1 MPIFFRFVG
10 SCFDALA
17 GEASPKAG
25 NVTPAPKKL
34 AVKGRKNADFLL
46 LLRYIYGYTKKR
58 QNMTEALKHKLN
70 DSAAARWGALFIVAF
85 TMMAAYYVNDVMAP
99 LKSMLEGQLG
109 WTSGEFGTFTG
120 AYSFLN
126 VFLLM
131 LIWGGLILDRFG
143 IRFTGILATL
153 LMVGGTT
160 VEYIAITHYGGTSE
174 HLFGFKLDVLLASA
188 GYSVFGV
195 GAEVAGITVSKIVA
209 KWFQGKELA
218 LAMGVQ
224 VALARIGSQVAYAV
238 AIPIARTWGLPMPLF
253 IGACLLVGGFAS
265 FVVFAFMDRKLDTQI
280 KTQEPAADDEKFS
293 FKDVMNVVKN
303 PGFWLIALLC
313 VLFYSCVFPF
323 QKFATELMITKYSVN
338 ENLAGTFAGLPALGA
353 LILTPVFGGMIDR
366 KGKAASIMM
375 LGSAMLIFVHCMY
388 ALPFLHSSWLAIGL
402 MIILGI
408 AFSLV
413 PSAMWPSVAKIFP
426 VKQLG
431 TAYSLIFF
439 IQNIGLWGIPALI
452 GHVLDKYCIVGRH
465 VIDGVETNLYNYTL
479 PMCIFTFLAILSLLV
494 GMMLKAADKK
504 YGYKL
509 EEPNIKK

>member
-1 MPIFFRFVG
+1 
-10 SCFDALA
+10 
-17 GEASPKAG
+17 
-25 NVTPAPKKL
+25 
-34 AVKGRKNADFLL
+34 
-46 LLRYIYGYTKKR
+46 
-58 QNMTEALKHKLN
+58 MTTITRKLN
-70 DSAAARWGALFIVAF
+70 DSAAARWLALFIVAF

-99 LKSMLEGQLG
+99 LKGMLEGQLH
-109 WTSGEFGTFTG
+109 WTSGEFGMFTG

-131 LIWGGLILDRFG
+131 LIWGGLILDKFG
-143 IRFTGILATL
+143 IRFTGILATV

-160 VEYIAITHYGGTSE
+160 VEYLAITTYGGTSE
-174 HLFGFKLDVLLASA
+174 MFMGYKLDVFMASA

-195 GAEVAGITVSKIVA
+195 GAEVAGITVSKIIA
-209 KWFQGKELA
+209 KWFKDKELA

-238 AIPIARTWGLPMPLF
+238 AIPVARNYNLDTPLLIGSVLLIGGMISFIAF
-253 IGACLLVGGFAS
+253 S
-265 FVVFAFMDRKLDTQI
+265 FMDRKLDRQVKI
-280 KTQEPAADDEKFS
+280 SVESSADEKFS
-293 FKDVMNVVKN
+293 FKDVVAVVKN

-323 QKFATELMITKYSVN
+323 QKFATELMITKYGVN
-338 ENLAGTFAGLPALGA
+338 EDIAGTFAGLPALGA

-375 LGSAMLIFVHCMY
+375 LGSLMLICVHFIY
-388 ALPFLHSSWLAIGL
+388 ALPFIHAAWVAIAL

-431 TAYSLIFF
+431 TAYALIFF
-439 IQNIGLWGIPALI
+439 IQNIGLWGVPALI
-452 GHVLDKYCIVGRH
+452 GYILEKYCIVGTTTENG
-465 VIDGVETNLYNYTL
+465 ITTNLYSYTL
-479 PMCIFTFLAILSLLV
+479 PMCVFTSIAVLSLV
-494 GMMLKAADKK
+494 IAFCLKAADKK

-509 EEPNIKK
+509 EEPNLKK